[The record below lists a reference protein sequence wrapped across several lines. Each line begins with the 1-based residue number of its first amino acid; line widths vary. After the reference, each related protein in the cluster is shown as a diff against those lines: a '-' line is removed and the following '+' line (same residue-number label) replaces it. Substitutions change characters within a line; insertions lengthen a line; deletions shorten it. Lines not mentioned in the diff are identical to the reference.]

1 MTTPAGYRNPALR
14 EHEQPP
20 LGVIPEWLWL
30 DLHPRASLTES
41 LTRIAELESAIERF
55 ERAGLAPAEVWHA
68 ELGVR
73 RLFASYRVV
82 P

>member
-1 MTTPAGYRNPALR
+1 MTLSTALR
-14 EHEQPP
+14 EHERPP
-20 LGVIPEWLWL
+20 LGIIPEWLWL
-30 DLHPRASLTES
+30 DRHPRASLDDS
-41 LTRIAELESAIERF
+41 LDRIAELEAAIERF
-55 ERAGLAPAEVWHA
+55 ERAGLAPAEVWKA